1 MFERP
6 FSFNG
11 RIRRTEYGI
20 SMILYIIAASIMSVA
35 GTAESSAT
43 TLFYIPLLWF
53 LWAQGAKRC
62 HDLGNNGWWQ
72 IIPFYGLWL
81 LFQDGQRGG
90 NEYGEDPKQRG
101 VNRREQESTKQVQV
115 KEQAVDKID
124 AGQPEYEKAMAFYNG
139 TNDIAEQSFS
149 KAVTHLKEA
158 VAKEHKHA
166 TELLASCFYSGDGVE
181 QSYEEAIH
189 LWHKLAK
196 NGDSN
201 ALYNLGLC
209 YYLGKGVDKSNE
221 NAITYLRPSCE
232 NLNDNACNLLN
243 RIKREIEN

>member
-1 MFERP
+1 MN
-6 FSFNG
+6 S
-11 RIRRTEYGI
+11 
-20 SMILYIIAASIMSVA
+20 
-35 GTAESSAT
+35 
-43 TLFYIPLLWF
+43 
-53 LWAQGAKRC
+53 
-62 HDLGNNGWWQ
+62 
-72 IIPFYGLWL
+72 
-81 LFQDGQRGG
+81 
-90 NEYGEDPKQRG
+90 
-101 VNRREQESTKQVQV
+101 REQESTKQVQV

-166 TELLASCFYSGDGVE
+166 TELLASCFYNGDGVE
-181 QSYEEAIH
+181 HSYEEAIH
-189 LWHKLAK
+189 LWHKLAQ

-221 NAITYLRPSCE
+221 NAITYLRPACE

>member
-1 MFERP
+1 MFKQP

-20 SMILYIIAASIMSVA
+20 SMILYIIASSIMSA
-35 GTAESSAT
+35 AATPESSAIII
-43 TLFYIPLLWF
+43 FYIPLLWF

-81 LFQDGQRGG
+81 LFQEGQSER
-90 NEYGEDPKQRG
+90 NQYGEDPKQRV
-101 VNRREQESTKQVQV
+101 VNSREKESTKQGQV
-115 KEQAVDKID
+115 REQTVDKID

-149 KAVTHLKEA
+149 KAVIHLKEA
-158 VAKEHKHA
+158 VAKGHKHA
-166 TELLASCFYSGDGVE
+166 TELLATCFYNGDGVE
-181 QSYEEAIH
+181 QSYDEAVN
-189 LWHKLAK
+189 LWNRLAK

-221 NAITYLRPSCE
+221 MAINYLRPACE
-232 NLNDNACNLLN
+232 NLNDNACSLLN
-243 RIKREIEN
+243 RIKKETEN